1 MAFKLKNK
9 QIKEIVNQLR
19 TASKTHAKQAD
30 KIESTMKMAS
40 PMKGKISEPC
50 KRAAKRKF
58 KVWPSAY
65 ASGWGVRCTR
75 NPRKFLK

>member
-9 QIKEIVNQLR
+9 QIKEIVSQLR

-30 KIESTMKMAS
+30 KIESAMQ
-40 PMKGKISEPC
+40 
-50 KRAAKRKF
+50 
-58 KVWPSAY
+58 Y

-75 NPRKFLK
+75 NPRKYLKK